1 MHANVF
7 VSIHANAISMSR
19 PDING
24 LETFYYSAGLP
35 LAKVAH
41 ANILQSIMLRDR
53 GVRQANFYVIKRNPI
68 PAILI
73 ETGYL
78 TGAEDAPKL
87 ADPGFRSQVAMAI
100 ARGILQYLQPSSL
113 PNP

>member
-1 MHANVF
+1 
-7 VSIHANAISMSR
+7 MSR

-24 LETFYYSAGLP
+24 LETFYYSRGLS

-53 GVRQANFYVIKRNPI
+53 GVRRANFYVLKRNPI

-73 ETGYL
+73 EAGYL
-78 TGAEDAPKL
+78 TGAEDAQKL
-87 ADPGFRSQVAMAI
+87 ADPGFRSQVAIAI
-100 ARGILQYLQPSSL
+100 ARSILQYLQSNTLS
-113 PNP
+113 NP